1 MSTSHDSTPSADG
14 FRMPAEWEPHDGCWM
29 VWPERPDNW
38 RLGAKPAQAAY
49 AAVANAIVASEPVT
63 MAVSAAQFEHCRSLL
78 DPGVRIVEMTTDD
91 SWMRDCGPTF
101 VVDGT
106 GRRRGVD
113 WHFNAWGGLDGGLY
127 FPWDRDDQVARKVLE
142 IERADRYRAPIVL
155 EGGSIHVDGEGTVL
169 TTEQCLLNP
178 NRNPSLSREEIE
190 RTLCAYLGAEK
201 VVWLGEGV
209 YNDETDGHID
219 NLACFVAPGVVA
231 LTVSDD
237 PGDPQYAI
245 SQDAIAR
252 LTAATDARGR
262 SLEVVALPSPGP
274 IVIGED
280 EAGGVDSVEGT
291 LPRRP
296 GDRLAASYVNF
307 YLGNR
312 RVVYPLLDERHDP
325 PRGGDPRRL
334 FPRTRD
340 RRCARARDPARRRQH
355 PLHHPAGPGGLS
367 RAPGARVW
375 VYRT

>member
-1 MSTSHDSTPSADG
+1 MT
-14 FRMPAEWEPHDGCWM
+14 
-29 VWPERPDNW
+29 
-38 RLGAKPAQAAY
+38 
-49 AAVANAIVASEPVT
+49 
-63 MAVSAAQFEHCRSLL
+63 RS
-78 DPGVRIVEMTTDD
+78 
-91 SWMRDCGPTF
+91 
-101 VVDGT
+101 
-106 GRRRGVD
+106 
-113 WHFNAWGGLDGGLY
+113 
-127 FPWDRDDQVARKVLE
+127 ARKVLE

-178 NRNPSLSREEIE
+178 NRNPGLSREQIE

-252 LTAATDARGR
+252 LKRRPTPAAAAF
-262 SLEVVALPSPGP
+262 EVVALPSPGP

-312 RVVYPLLDERHDP
+312 RVVYPLLDERHDRQ
-325 PRGGDPRRL
+325 RGGDPRRL

-340 RRCARARDPARRRQH
+340 RRCARPRDPARRRQH

-367 RAPGARVW
+367 RALGASGCGFTAGDPVLGPDGSPPG
-375 VYRT
+375 Y